1 MLAVSHLLAAMIL
14 LKQSPRLIVKIRNR
28 KKVINIKMTPNLIL
42 SNKRVELSHQ
52 WRMMEIRLKQEVMF
66 RKETNPLSIMV
77 VIQMVQLFLSLMVE
91 KVSRRARMKKKI
103 QS

>member
-77 VIQMVQLFLSLMVE
+77 VIQMVQLFLLLMVE